1 MTSSV
6 SPRADQGRSTLS
18 GAALMTVDDVAAA
31 ISCSART
38 VRRLADDGTLHV
50 VRIRG
55 LVRFKRDEIDAWIAG
70 DCQSSRPA
78 RTR

>member
-1 MTSSV
+1 MHDTPPPAV
-6 SPRADQGRSTLS
+6 L
-18 GAALMTVDDVAAA
+18 LTVDDVAALLT
-31 ISCSART
+31 CSART